1 MKLALLLEDRPLS
14 LEKKRA
20 SFAFLETQD
29 YAEGL
34 ATFLEKRPV
43 QFRGR

>member
-1 MKLALLLEDRPLS
+1 MEDRPVS
-14 LEKKRA
+14 EEEKRA

-34 ATFLEKRPV
+34 AAFLEKRPA
-43 QFRGR
+43 QFTGR